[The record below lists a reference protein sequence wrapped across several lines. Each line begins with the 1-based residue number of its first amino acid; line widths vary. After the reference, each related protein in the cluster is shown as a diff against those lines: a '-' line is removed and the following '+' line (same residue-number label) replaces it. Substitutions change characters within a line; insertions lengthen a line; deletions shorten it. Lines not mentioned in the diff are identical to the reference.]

1 VPQSCIFKP
10 LLIVTDSLV
19 SSHVY
24 EIVKTIYSTTAN
36 EVTEEHRVSVLQSTL
51 GQLRLAN
58 IATLDA
64 ICTHFTRLIEL
75 TSADETYVQALANA
89 LAPCILRPKQES
101 SLTMNER
108 YSYRLV
114 RDLFAHKDAIFG
126 ELKRAST
133 LTHSSSGAQ
142 RPRAI
147 STDESNR
154 RANMEE
160 RQRAIAAQR
169 SPRAISPGPGSRMS
183 GSHRRDRSQ
192 TRFPVNTSSPTES
205 RKNTGNRG
213 SLEVPGDPDSPTNNG
228 TTATTNGTAEVAPAP
243 APTPTPAPAP
253 VEHPAPSSTRVPF
266 PRKHAGS
273 LTRGNR
279 DSTGSLRSIDGA
291 PRSVTLEDA
300 PRGVT
305 LEDAPRGVTLEDKP
319 MDD

>member
-1 VPQSCIFKP
+1 MQLYSELTC
-10 LLIVTDSLV
+10 TDSLV

-24 EIVKTIYSTTAN
+24 EIVKTIYSTTAA
-36 EVTEEHRVSVLQSTL
+36 ETSEETRVSVIQSTL

-64 ICTHFTRLIEL
+64 ISTHFTRLIEL
-75 TSADETYVQALANA
+75 TSADEAYVTALANA
-89 LAPCILRPKQES
+89 LAPCILRPRQES

-108 YSYRLV
+108 YSYRLI

-126 ELKRAST
+126 ELKRASA

-154 RANMEE
+154 RANYEE
-160 RQRAIAAQR
+160 RNRAIAAQR
-169 SPRAISPGPGSRMS
+169 SPRATSPAPGPRN

-192 TRFPVNTSSPTES
+192 TRFPVNTTSPTE
-205 RKNTGNRG
+205 RRDTRG
-213 SLEVPGDPDSPTNNG
+213 TRNSLEVPGSLDNSPVVEDK
-228 TTATTNGTAEVAPAP
+228 ATNGSLDSGQ
-243 APTPTPAPAP
+243 
-253 VEHPAPSSTRVPF
+253 EHPAPSSTRVPL

-273 LTRGNR
+273 LARGNR
-279 DSTGSLRSIDGA
+279 DSVGSLRGEDG
-291 PRSVTLEDA
+291 T
-300 PRGVT
+300 PRGVQ
-305 LEDAPRGVTLEDKP
+305 LEDKP

>member
-1 VPQSCIFKP
+1 MLDI
-10 LLIVTDSLV
+10 LLTRIDSLV

-24 EIVKTIYSTTAN
+24 EIVKTIYSTTATDVS
-36 EVTEEHRVSVLQSTL
+36 EDTRVSVLQSTL

-75 TSADETYVQALANA
+75 TSADEAYVTALANA
-89 LAPCILRPKQES
+89 LAPCILRPRQES
-101 SLTMNER
+101 TLSMNER
-108 YSYRLV
+108 YNYRLV
-114 RDLFAHKDAIFG
+114 RDLFAHKDAVFG

-169 SPRAISPGPGSRMS
+169 SPRATSPGANRGN
-183 GSHRRDRSQ
+183 GTHRRDKSQ
-192 TRFPVNTSSPTES
+192 TRFPVNTASPTET
-205 RKNTGNRG
+205 RRNTLNRS
-213 SLEVPGDPDSPTNNG
+213 SLEVPGSPDG
-228 TTATTNGTAEVAPAP
+228 TSSDGAATNGNGEPAPAVAAANVAPAP
-243 APTPTPAPAP
+243 A
-253 VEHPAPSSTRVPF
+253 EHPAPSSTRVPF
-266 PRKHAGS
+266 PRKTGGLSRGS
-273 LTRGNR
+273 R
-279 DSTGSLRSIDGA
+279 DSTGSLRG
-291 PRSVTLEDA
+291 ED
-300 PRGVT
+300 T
-305 LEDAPRGVTLEDKP
+305 APRGVTLEDKP

>member
-1 VPQSCIFKP
+1 
-10 LLIVTDSLV
+10 V

-24 EIVKTIYSTTAN
+24 EIIKTIYSTTA
-36 EVTEEHRVSVLQSTL
+36 TDGSEETRVNVIQSTL

-64 ICTHFTRLIEL
+64 ITTHFTRLIEL
-75 TSADETYVQALANA
+75 TSADETYVTALANT
-89 LAPCILRPKQES
+89 LAPCILRPRQES

-108 YSYRLV
+108 YSYRLI

-154 RANMEE
+154 RANFEE
-160 RQRAIAAQR
+160 RSRALAAQR
-169 SPRAISPGPGSRMS
+169 SPRATSPGPGTRGS

-192 TRFPVNTSSPTES
+192 TRFPVNTGSPTAERRNTAGS
-205 RKNTGNRG
+205 RH
-213 SLEVPGDPDSPTNNG
+213 SLEVPGSLNTSPTGEGND
-228 TTATTNGTAEVAPAP
+228 TNGTVE
-243 APTPTPAPAP
+243 TP
-253 VEHPAPSSTRVPF
+253 VEHPAPSSTRVPLK
-266 PRKHAGS
+266 RLARG
-273 LTRGNR
+273 GNR
-279 DSTGSLRSIDGA
+279 DSTGSLRGIDE
-291 PRSVTLEDA
+291 S
-300 PRGVT
+300 RGVQ
-305 LEDAPRGVTLEDKP
+305 LEDKP

>member
-1 VPQSCIFKP
+1 M
-10 LLIVTDSLV
+10 

-24 EIVKTIYSTTAN
+24 EIIKTIYSTTATD
-36 EVTEEHRVSVLQSTL
+36 VSEETRVSVLQSTL

-75 TSADETYVQALANA
+75 TSADETYVAALGNA
-89 LAPCILRPKQES
+89 LAPCILRPRQES

-108 YSYRLV
+108 FSYRLV

-169 SPRAISPGPGSRMS
+169 SPRGVSPGPGNRSS

-192 TRFPVNTSSPTES
+192 TRFPVNTSSPTETRRS
-205 RKNTGNRG
+205 GTQRG
-213 SLEVPGDPDSPTNNG
+213 SLEVPGNPDSPTNVEEPV
-228 TTATTNGTAEVAPAP
+228 TNGSIEAEPEPITVTVPAP
-243 APTPTPAPAP
+243 AAAAAAA
-253 VEHPAPSSTRVPF
+253 APSSTPATPVDQSSGMPARAPF
-266 PRKHAGS
+266 RKHAGS
-273 LTRGNR
+273 LARGNR
-279 DSTGSLRSIDGA
+279 DSTGSLRSLTGGA
-291 PRSVTLEDA
+291 SDEA
-300 PRGVT
+300 KGVT
-305 LEDAPRGVTLEDKP
+305 LEDPPRGVTLEDKP

>member
-1 VPQSCIFKP
+1 M
-10 LLIVTDSLV
+10 
-19 SSHVY
+19 
-24 EIVKTIYSTTAN
+24 
-36 EVTEEHRVSVLQSTL
+36 SVLQSTL

-75 TSADETYVQALANA
+75 TSADEAYVTALANA
-89 LAPCILRPKQES
+89 LAPCILRPRQES

-133 LTHSSSGAQ
+133 LTHSASGAQ

-160 RQRAIAAQR
+160 RQRAIASQR
-169 SPRAISPGPGSRMS
+169 SPRATSPAPGPRGP

-192 TRFPVNTSSPTES
+192 TRFPVNTSSPTENRRS
-205 RKNTGNRG
+205 NGNRG
-213 SLEVPGDPDSPTNNG
+213 SLEVPGSDDSSAG
-228 TTATTNGTAEVAPAP
+228 DASAATTNGT
-243 APTPTPAPAP
+243 TDGAPAP
-253 VEHPAPSSTRVPF
+253 VEHPAPSDTRVPF
-266 PRKHAGS
+266 SRKHAGS

-279 DSTGSLRSIDGA
+279 DSTGSLRSVD
-291 PRSVTLEDA
+291 T
-300 PRGVT
+300 
-305 LEDAPRGVTLEDKP
+305 APRGVTLEDKP